1 MNRIVC
7 NDGTMSEPRI
17 IIEEVDDPV
26 EIARFKAQ
34 DERARRNSAWLQAHW
49 ADVLPQAR
57 GRFLA
62 VAGQEA
68 FIADSPEEARTLA
81 KAAHPEDDAVLV
93 QHVFPAVGP
102 RIYAHRRRVVPV

>member
-1 MNRIVC
+1 MNRVSC
-7 NDGTMSEPRI
+7 EDGTMSEPRI

-26 EIARFKAQ
+26 EIARFQAQ
-34 DERARRNSAWLQAHW
+34 DERARRNSDWLQAHW

-68 FIADSPEEARTLA
+68 FIAETPEEAWAWVDAT
-81 KAAHPEDDAVLV
+81 HSEDDGAFVRY
-93 QHVFPAVGP
+93 VFPDLGP
-102 RIYAHRRRVVPV
+102 RIYANRW